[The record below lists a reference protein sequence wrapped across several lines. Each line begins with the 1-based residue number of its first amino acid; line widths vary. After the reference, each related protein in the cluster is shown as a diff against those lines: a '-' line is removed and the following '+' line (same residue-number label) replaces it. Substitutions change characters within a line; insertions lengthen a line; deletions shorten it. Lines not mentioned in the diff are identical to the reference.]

1 MAKTKNPKK
10 FRGKYRI
17 PSARARWWNY
27 SAPGAYF
34 LTICTAGRAHLF
46 GTVQDGQ
53 VILSPVGEIVRAEWE
68 KSFAIRQEL
77 ACDAY
82 VIMPNHLH
90 AIVRI
95 ISTAVQTA
103 VRPSVET
110 DGRRSLPPTPP
121 QTPPTP
127 KTGVAYRPPRSI
139 SSFVAGFKSA
149 ATKRINAYRGTP
161 GAPVWQ
167 ARFHDH
173 IIRNQGEYVR
183 IAAYIADN
191 PRKWTEDRFF
201 DSH

>member
-1 MAKTKNPKK
+1 MAKAYDPKK

-17 PSARARWWNY
+17 PSARASWWDY
-27 SAPGAYF
+27 SALGAYF
-34 LTICTAGRAHLF
+34 ITICTAGRDHLF
-46 GTVQDGQ
+46 GRVQDGQ
-53 VILSPVGEIVRAEWE
+53 MVLSPLGEIVREEWE
-68 KSFAIRQEL
+68 KSFDIRQEL

-95 ISTAVQTA
+95 IATH
-103 VRPSVET
+103 VET
-110 DGRRSLPPTPP
+110 DGRRSLHH
-121 QTPPTP
+121 
-127 KTGVAYRPPRSI
+127 TGVAYRPPRSV

-173 IIRNQGEYVR
+173 IIRNQEEYAR
-183 IAAYIADN
+183 IVAYIANN
-191 PRKWTEDRFF
+191 PIKWTEDCYYDRG
-201 DSH
+201 